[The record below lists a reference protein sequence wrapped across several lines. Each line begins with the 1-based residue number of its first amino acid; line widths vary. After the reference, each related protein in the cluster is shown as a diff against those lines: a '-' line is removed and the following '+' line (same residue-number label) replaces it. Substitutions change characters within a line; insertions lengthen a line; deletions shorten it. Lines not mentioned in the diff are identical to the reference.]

1 MAAFDLQ
8 NQNLTHAFNLPSPYQ
23 ADLAKIA
30 QQQKM
35 AELLQAQS
43 LQPTERYSYKGIEAH
58 TPATAGLAKILQAM
72 GGAYLQKQGLEEQ
85 KALGERYRADQMAD
99 LTALGTAI
107 NAPAV
112 PGFAAVPERQAGP
125 AMASA
130 TGNAPT
136 QAMDEE
142 GNPVEMPYSAAKPA
156 VPARQAGYIG
166 PEMIAG
172 MKTQEGANQVLAL
185 SLAQRQAQI
194 EAERRANEPFNLTGE
209 QTRFQPVPGGA
220 PRVIASG
227 VPKTPFAPLDVSKF
241 TPESVQAATK
251 PDGTVDRTLLRAI
264 PERRTGDLGVY
275 DEYAKQTIAS
285 GKVPM
290 GIDQFLTN
298 QKIAARPLA
307 AVTYGSP
314 VAATDAAGNPV
325 FLQPGKA
332 GNPPSV
338 IQGFTPPAEKLRP
351 IPATVNSAITANQ
364 TANNQ
369 LDRAIKLISGQD
381 LPGMT
386 GDVAATGFK
395 GYLPGAILNRVDP
408 QGVAARA
415 EIADIG
421 SLKLHDRSGAAV
433 TASESP
439 RLMPFIPTATDDKD
453 TVLKKL
459 QRLKLELSN
468 ETAAMK
474 EIYSKDQ
481 GYKESPILNKPSV
494 TEKITTRN
502 EIIETAT
509 KTGKTV
515 AEVTKDAIDKGYK
528 VNP

>member
-1 MAAFDLQ
+1 MANELV
-8 NQNLTHAFNLPSPYQ
+8 NFNLPSPYQ

-112 PGFAAVPERQAGP
+112 PGSAAVPERLAEP
-125 AMASA
+125 PMI
-130 TGNAPT
+130 PT
-136 QAMDEE
+136 DDE
-142 GNPVEMPYSAAKPA
+142 GNPMPGVSAAPAIPA

-194 EAERRANEPFNLTGE
+194 EAERRANEPYTLSEGAG
-209 QTRFQPVPGGA
+209 RYQPMPGGQPA
-220 PRVIASG
+220 KLIAG
-227 VPKTPFAPLDVSKF
+227 GMPKTPFAPLDVSKF
-241 TPESVQAATK
+241 TPESVQAAMK

-298 QKIAARPLA
+298 QKIAARPPA

-351 IPATVNSAITANQ
+351 IPPTVNSAITANQ

-395 GYLPGAILNRVDP
+395 GYLPNAILNRVDP

-439 RLMPFIPTATDDKD
+439 RLMPFIPLATDDKD

-459 QRLKLELSN
+459 GRLKLELSN
-468 ETAAMK
+468 ETNAMRD
-474 EIYSKDQ
+474 IYSKEQ
-481 GYKESPILNKPSV
+481 GYRESPILNKPSV
-494 TEKITTRN
+494 PATQPMRAKNLSTGA
-502 EIIETAT
+502 EIISTDGGNTWQPA
-509 KTGKTV
+509 GR
-515 AEVTKDAIDKGYK
+515 
-528 VNP
+528 

>member
-1 MAAFDLQ
+1 MANELV
-8 NQNLTHAFNLPSPYQ
+8 NFNLPSPYQ

-58 TPATAGLAKILQAM
+58 TPATAGLAKVLQAM

-112 PGFAAVPERQAGP
+112 PGSAAVPERLAEP
-125 AMASA
+125 PMI
-130 TGNAPT
+130 PT
-136 QAMDEE
+136 DDE
-142 GNPVEMPYSAAKPA
+142 GNPMPGVSAAPAIPA

-241 TPESVQAATK
+241 TPESVQAAMK

-275 DEYAKQTIAS
+275 DEYVKQTIAS

-351 IPATVNSAITANQ
+351 IPPTVNSAITANQ

-395 GYLPGAILNRVDP
+395 GYLPNAILNRVDP

-439 RLMPFIPTATDDKD
+439 RLMPFIPLATDDKD

-459 QRLKLELSN
+459 GRLKLELSN
-468 ETAAMK
+468 ETNAMRD
-474 EIYSKDQ
+474 IYSKDQ
-481 GYKESPILNKPSV
+481 GYRESPILNKPSV
-494 TEKITTRN
+494 PDTQPMRARNPTTGAEITSTDG
-502 EIIETAT
+502 
-509 KTGKTV
+509 GKTWQP
-515 AEVTKDAIDKGYK
+515 AGR
-528 VNP
+528 

>member
-1 MAAFDLQ
+1 MANELV
-8 NQNLTHAFNLPSPYQ
+8 NFNLPSPYQ

-112 PGFAAVPERQAGP
+112 PGSAAVPERLAEP
-125 AMASA
+125 PMI
-130 TGNAPT
+130 PT
-136 QAMDEE
+136 DDE
-142 GNPVEMPYSAAKPA
+142 GNPMPGVSAAPAIPA

-194 EAERRANEPFNLTGE
+194 EAERRANEPYTLSEGAG
-209 QTRFQPVPGGA
+209 RYQPMPGGQPA
-220 PRVIASG
+220 KLIAG
-227 VPKTPFAPLDVSKF
+227 GMPKTPFAPLDVSKF
-241 TPESVQAATK
+241 TPESVQAAMK

-298 QKIAARPLA
+298 QKIAARPPA

-351 IPATVNSAITANQ
+351 IPPTVNSAITANQ

-395 GYLPGAILNRVDP
+395 GYLPNAILNRVDP

-439 RLMPFIPTATDDKD
+439 RLMPFIPLATDDKD

-459 QRLKLELSN
+459 GRLKLELSN
-468 ETAAMK
+468 ETNAMRD
-474 EIYSKDQ
+474 IYSKDQ
-481 GYKESPILNKPSV
+481 GYRESPILNKPSV
-494 TEKITTRN
+494 PDTQPMRAKNPTTGAEITSTDG
-502 EIIETAT
+502 
-509 KTGKTV
+509 GKTWQP
-515 AEVTKDAIDKGYK
+515 AGR
-528 VNP
+528 

>member
-1 MAAFDLQ
+1 MAASDFQ

-194 EAERRANEPFNLTGE
+194 EAERRANEPYTLSEGAG
-209 QTRFQPVPGGA
+209 RYQPMPGGQPA
-220 PRVIASG
+220 KLIAG
-227 VPKTPFAPLDVSKF
+227 GMPKTPFAPLDVSKF
-241 TPESVQAATK
+241 TPESVQAAMK

-351 IPATVNSAITANQ
+351 IPPTVNSAITANQ

-395 GYLPGAILNRVDP
+395 GYLPNAILNRVDP

-439 RLMPFIPTATDDKD
+439 RLMPFIPLATDDKD

-459 QRLKLELSN
+459 GRLKLELSN
-468 ETAAMK
+468 ETNAMRD
-474 EIYSKDQ
+474 IYSKEQ
-481 GYKESPILNKPSV
+481 GYRESPILNKPSV
-494 TEKITTRN
+494 PATQPMRAKNLSTGA
-502 EIIETAT
+502 EIISTDGGNTWQPA
-509 KTGKTV
+509 GR
-515 AEVTKDAIDKGYK
+515 
-528 VNP
+528 